1 MQQLVNRISVDTSI
15 LPNHVTVMTWF
26 AFLLNQCARPYQS
39 AVIDEVGYIRGL
51 NFIGERPRHVSKSKP
66 KSYYLDS
73 HRDMFRDGVAAFAF
87 EANRMSDGKVVNR
100 LASMYDHIYVDEVQ
114 DMADYDLNV
123 LELLMKS
130 PVAVTVVGDP
140 RQATFA
146 TNQSCMW

>member
-100 LASMYDHIYVDEVQ
+100 PPQCTTISMW
-114 DMADYDLNV
+114 
-123 LELLMKS
+123 MKCRTWRTMTS
-130 PVAVTVVGDP
+130 MSWS
-140 RQATFA
+140 FL
-146 TNQSCMW
+146 